1 MRERVSAVR
10 VADNI
15 TVRRNGETWRLQLP
29 DPIAAAAEEDD
40 AGGRLVA
47 PIPGQVTQVMAQPGM
62 AVVRGQVMVVLEA
75 MKTVFRLTAPADGI
89 VATVSCQAGDS
100 VVEGQLL
107 VGFAEGDF
115 PPRRNDGCCVNWR
128 GMVTVGGRR
137 KAAVE
142 RACGYPVGRTGNSM
156 TGRKAYLAA
165 ALLAVAVTTGATAAD
180 TPGVTATEIKIG
192 NTVPYSGPASS
203 YSVLGKLESA
213 FFGMV
218 NEQGG
223 VAGHKIN
230 FISLDDNYSPPKTVE
245 QIRRLVE
252 EEEVAFTFGTLGTPT
267 NSAIVHYMNQ
277 KKVPHLF
284 VSTGADKWGDYKQTP
299 WTIGWQPSYRTEA
312 QIYTKYIL
320 QQKPNAKIAI
330 LYQND
335 DFGKDYPNGVKDVL
349 GDKFDKMVVTA
360 TYETTDPTIDS
371 QITSL
376 QASGADVLLVAAIP
390 KFAAQAIR
398 KVHDLNWKPMFFMS
412 NVSISVGAVMTPAG
426 PGERHWHHQ
435 RRVSEGFVRSDLEGR
450 SGHERV
456 ARVHEQAHAG
466 RRPDGRRLHCGIRSV
481 QDDAAGAAA
490 GERRLLARPTS

>member
-1 MRERVSAVR
+1 MLARFAY
-10 VADNI
+10 
-15 TVRRNGETWRLQLP
+15 
-29 DPIAAAAEEDD
+29 AAA
-40 AGGRLVA
+40 
-47 PIPGQVTQVMAQPGM
+47 
-62 AVVRGQVMVVLEA
+62 
-75 MKTVFRLTAPADGI
+75 TA
-89 VATVSCQAGDS
+89 
-100 VVEGQLL
+100 
-107 VGFAEGDF
+107 
-115 PPRRNDGCCVNWR
+115 
-128 GMVTVGGRR
+128 
-137 KAAVE
+137 
-142 RACGYPVGRTGNSM
+142 
-156 TGRKAYLAA
+156 
-165 ALLAVAVTTGATAAD
+165 LAVAIVAGPAIAD

-213 FFGMV
+213 FFNMV

-230 FISLDDNYSPPKTVE
+230 YISLDDNYSPPKTVE

-252 EEEVAFTFGTLGTPT
+252 EDKVAFTFATLGTPT

-277 KKVPHLF
+277 KKVPQLF
-284 VSTGADKWGDYKQTP
+284 VSTGADKWGNYKQTP

-320 QQKPNAKIAI
+320 QNKPNAKIAI

-349 GDKFDKMVVTA
+349 GDKFDKMVVTV

-390 KFAAQAIR
+390 KFAAQSIK

-426 PGERHWHHQ
+426 PENGVGIISAAYLKDSSDPTWKNDAGMNEWRAFMNKTMPGADQSDGGYIAAYGLCKTMLQVLQQANGDFSRENIMKQVTSLNNVENPVLLPGIKISTSPTNYHPITAMQLEKWNGKSWELFGEVIQ
-435 RRVSEGFVRSDLEGR
+435 GSQS
-450 SGHERV
+450 
-456 ARVHEQAHAG
+456 
-466 RRPDGRRLHCGIRSV
+466 
-481 QDDAAGAAA
+481 
-490 GERRLLARPTS
+490 